1 MKVAFSWCVLGFMA
15 LGHVTSARAEG
26 SSGDTEK
33 AIAALEQQWAQA
45 ERENKAEL
53 IAPLLAEKFMI
64 TESAAQVLDRAAFL
78 AEERSEQYSSSDIS
92 DLNVKVFG
100 ETVIARYVLSQK
112 YTNKGKAWP
121 RTHRLSKR
129 PRPIRS
135 GREPPSSKAA
145 LCARNR
151 GE

>member
-1 MKVAFSWCVLGFMA
+1 MKIVFSWCVLGFMA
-15 LGHVTSARAEG
+15 LGHVSGARAEV

-45 ERENKAEL
+45 ERENKADL

-64 TESAAQVLDRAAFL
+64 TESPGQVLDRVAFL

-100 ETVIARYVLSQK
+100 DAAIARYVLSQK
-112 YTNKGKAWP
+112 YTNKGKAFDS
-121 RTHRLSKR
+121 HV
-129 PRPIRS
+129 
-135 GREPPSSKAA
+135 RETDTWVKGPNGTWQCVASHSSTLKKT
-145 LCARNR
+145 
-151 GE
+151 